1 MTHYGE
7 RFAEGYKQ
15 LQRITLQTG
24 TAEVDGS
31 AWIDIGTFRRFIAKA
46 SVGTIVSTGTFD
58 FRVRQA
64 TDSSGTGAKNVIAAT
79 QLADTGDDKD
89 LWLEFKAEDL
99 DLKNGFR
106 YVRLECI
113 PATAN
118 VTFFAELLG
127 FVAQYQPVVQ
137 PANVVAT
144 YVTQS

>member
-1 MTHYGE
+1 MHFGE

-31 AWIDIGTFRRFIAKA
+31 AWVDIGTFRRFVAKA
-46 SVGTIVSTGTFD
+46 SVGTIVATGTFD

-64 TDSSGTGAKNVIAAT
+64 KDASGTGAKALIAAT
-79 QLADTGDDKD
+79 QLPDTGDDKD

-99 DLKNGFR
+99 DVKNGFHF
-106 YVRLECI
+106 VRLECI

-118 VTFFAELLG
+118 VTFFAELLA
-127 FVAQYQPVVQ
+127 FIAEYQPVTQ

-144 YVTQS
+144 YLVAS